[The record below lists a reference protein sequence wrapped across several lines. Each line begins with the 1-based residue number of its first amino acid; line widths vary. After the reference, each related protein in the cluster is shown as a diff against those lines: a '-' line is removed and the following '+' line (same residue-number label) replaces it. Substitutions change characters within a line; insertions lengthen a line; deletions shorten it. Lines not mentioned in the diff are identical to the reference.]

1 MVSEAHHWP
10 VNDGGALDHRGAAP
24 SRDSE
29 FASRQ
34 EVTDTR
40 TPLSVLLY
48 GEQHE
53 RVATNRAID
62 AAVGRI
68 LRLVDELVEL
78 PPATMDEMKEL
89 IGDAIGDEIQQ
100 ARVNTVRGMLRYFWH
115 GGLNPWEAMKRML
128 ATTREVA
135 CHLIGGV
142 TQTEVALILDE
153 TKAATSA
160 REGQLEAL
168 LKKWGV
174 RGFRLV
180 GGKKT
185 DEAKAIY
192 RQVQQGNK
200 SREKGERRKR
210 AEALRG
216 GGGAGA
222 DGIGP
227 TGPR

>member
-1 MVSEAHHWP
+1 MSEAHHWP
-10 VNDGGALDHRGAAP
+10 VNDSFALDHRGAAP

-29 FASRQ
+29 WAGRQ
-34 EVTDTR
+34 DVTDTR
-40 TPLSVLLY
+40 TPLSVLLN
-48 GEQHE
+48 GESHE
-53 RVATNRAID
+53 RVASNRAIE
-62 AAVGRI
+62 AASRRI
-68 LRLVDELVEL
+68 LRLVDEMVDL
-78 PPATMDEMKEL
+78 PPAAMDELGEV
-89 IGDAIGDEIQQ
+89 IAEAIGDEIQQ

-115 GGLNPWEAMKRML
+115 GGLNPWEAMKRL
-128 ATTREVA
+128 LGVTREVA

-192 RQVQQGNK
+192 RQVQKGNK
-200 SREKGERRKR
+200 SRKKGERRKR
-210 AEALRG
+210 AEALRR
-216 GGGAGA
+216 AGS
-222 DGIGP
+222 GP
-227 TGPR
+227 VE